1 MSFYKLAEG
10 AILGFVV
17 ADALGVPAEFQS
29 REKLKIEP
37 ITDMVGGGAHGQVPG
52 TWSDDSSM
60 TLGMIDSLAEN
71 GIDYNDQM
79 MRFADWLWEAKYT
92 AHDEVF
98 DVGGA
103 TKSAIFKFVK
113 GTESLM
119 CGGIAENSCG
129 NGSLMRIL
137 PLALY
142 LVKEKNATELTDAIA
157 TIIHDTSKCTH
168 AHPRCLIACGIYC
181 SVVFHLCCGTDL
193 KSAIK
198 EGVDSALA
206 YYENKDEFKGVYHE
220 FLHLKG
226 IENAEEDQIGST
238 GFVIHTLEASL
249 WCLLTTGNYR
259 DCVLRAVNLGSDTDT
274 TAAVAGG
281 LAGLWYGC
289 EQIGEEWIEMTAK
302 TDLIKQMVKEF
313 AGEF

>member
-29 REKLKIEP
+29 REKLKVSP

-52 TWSDDSSM
+52 TWSDDTSM
-60 TLGMIDSLAEN
+60 TLALLDSLTEK
-71 GIDYNDQM
+71 GIDYTDQM
-79 MRFADWLWEAKYT
+79 TRFADWLWEAKYT

-103 TKSAIFKFVK
+103 TRSAIFNFVK
-113 GTESLM
+113 KTNHLM
-119 CGGIAENSCG
+119 CGGLAENSCG
-129 NGSLMRIL
+129 NGSIMRIL

-142 LVKEKNATELTDAIA
+142 LVKECNAGELNDDVAK
-157 TIIHDTSKCTH
+157 IIHDTSKCTH
-168 AHPRCLIACGIYC
+168 AHPRCQMACGIYC
-181 SVVFHLCCGTDL
+181 GVVFSLCTGENLHTAV
-193 KSAIK
+193 KK
-198 EGVDSALA
+198 GVDSALE
-206 YYENKDEFKGVYHE
+206 YYKEKPDFAGVYNE
-220 FLHLKG
+220 FVHLRG
-226 IENAEEDQIGST
+226 IENANEDKIGSS

-249 WCLLTTGNYR
+249 WCLLNTKNYR
-259 DCVLRAVNLGSDTDT
+259 DCVLRAVNLGLDTDT

-281 LAGLWYGC
+281 LAGLWYGV
-289 EQIGEEWIEMTAK
+289 EQIDKRWIEMTAK
-302 TDLIKQMVKEF
+302 TDTIREMVKAF